1 MRQNEQI
8 EYAAYIVDSCTF
20 PLTLSEKVDMIHAM
34 VCSIAMMAKIEKRD
48 KKYDTKRGTEESLY

>member
-8 EYAAYIVDSCTF
+8 EYAAYIVDTCTF

-34 VCSIAMMAKIEKRD
+34 VCSVAMMAKVEKRD
-48 KKYDTKRGTEESLY
+48 KKI